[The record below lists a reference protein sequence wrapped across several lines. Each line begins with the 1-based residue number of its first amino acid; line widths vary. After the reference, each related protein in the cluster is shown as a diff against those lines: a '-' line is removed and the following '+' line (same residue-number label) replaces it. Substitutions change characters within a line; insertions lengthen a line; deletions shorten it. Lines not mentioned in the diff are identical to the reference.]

1 MATVNSNVIFDANC
15 VNLKEIKPSLVR
27 KEVNDLLVDGEVM
40 VQCFFTVRDQ
50 VIFTNKRIFVV
61 NVQGITG
68 KKVSYMSYPYSKM
81 VTYGIQTAG
90 VLDFDSELVITMQN
104 GMHLQFD
111 FVNYV
116 DIKAI
121 VSNIQNIL
129 CNSYKNQFK

>member
-50 VIFTNKRIFVV
+50 VIFTNKRIFVI

-121 VSNIQNIL
+121 VSNIQKYIM
-129 CNSYKNQFK
+129 

>member
-121 VSNIQNIL
+121 VSNIQKYIM
-129 CNSYKNQFK
+129 

>member
-116 DIKAI
+116 DIKTI
-121 VSNIQNIL
+121 VSNIQKYIL
-129 CNSYKNQFK
+129 